1 MKRIITVLAFLLIL
15 ILGLSGDAYSLS
27 RPYNDPMI
35 GPSGEDHP
43 WGGEEVIDD
52 PYSQNSTVTAPT
64 TYITGI
70 FGIDLLFRQF
80 IISDSFQSWFIKET
94 QESYYRQIIVK
105 DEAINTKTYIDIDI
119 IKGNK

>member
-1 MKRIITVLAFLLIL
+1 MKRIISVLAFLLIL

-35 GPSGEDHP
+35 GPGGEDHP

-52 PYSQNSTVTAPT
+52 PYSQNNTIEVPS

-70 FGIDLLFRQF
+70 FGIDLMFRQF
-80 IISDSFQSWFIKET
+80 IVSDYFNTLFTPKTET
-94 QESYYRQIIVK
+94 VLYRQIIITDDK
-105 DEAINTKTYIDIDI
+105 ISTKTSKDKAIV
-119 IKGNK
+119 KGIQ

>member
-1 MKRIITVLAFLLIL
+1 MEKFHQIVYWREILLRVE
-15 ILGLSGDAYSLS
+15 S
-27 RPYNDPMI
+27 
-35 GPSGEDHP
+35 
-43 WGGEEVIDD
+43 
-52 PYSQNSTVTAPT
+52 
-64 TYITGI
+64 
-70 FGIDLLFRQF
+70 LLFRQF